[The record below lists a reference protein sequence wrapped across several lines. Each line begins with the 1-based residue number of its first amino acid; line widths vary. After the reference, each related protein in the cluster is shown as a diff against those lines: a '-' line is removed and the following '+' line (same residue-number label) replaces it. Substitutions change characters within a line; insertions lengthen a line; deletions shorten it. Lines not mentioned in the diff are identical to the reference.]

1 MSHPPRKRNATG
13 PTSPKGIT
21 VYLDSD
27 LQEFL
32 RKRAFETSM
41 SRTAFMKLLLQTEQL
56 HDMRREAREARKAS
70 NTRRGVVI

>member
-32 RKRAFETSM
+32 RKRAFET
-41 SRTAFMKLLLQTEQL
+41 RTSQSGFMKLLLQTEQL
-56 HDMRREAREARKAS
+56 HDMECEAREARKVS
-70 NTRRGVVI
+70 NARR